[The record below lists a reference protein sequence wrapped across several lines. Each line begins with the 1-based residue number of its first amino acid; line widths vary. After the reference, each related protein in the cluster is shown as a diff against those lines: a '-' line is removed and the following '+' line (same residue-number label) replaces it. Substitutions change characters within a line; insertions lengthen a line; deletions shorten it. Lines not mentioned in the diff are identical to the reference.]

1 MNIAQENVLKKLVSS
16 FNETGVNSFDT
27 TSFTALENACL
38 KELQKMGYIVIS
50 RDILQTVSLSDKL
63 LSLISKTN
71 E

>member
-1 MNIAQENVLKKLVSS
+1 MNIA
-16 FNETGVNSFDT
+16 

-50 RDILQTVSLSDKL
+50 QDILQTVSLSDKL
-63 LSLISKTN
+63 LSLISKAN